1 MMTTE
6 SNEHAAPD
14 AAPMATREKIVRLRD
29 VGIWYRRRKQ
39 RSYSMRQ
46 VLMGQLLRDRSKV
59 FWALR
64 HVDLSCHEGQVLG
77 IVGPNGAGKSTL
89 CLVLAGI
96 LLPDEGDAEVRGRVS
111 ALLSLGAGFSR
122 DLSGRENIM
131 LSAAYLGIPR
141 RTIEHH
147 FREIVG
153 FAELEEVIDEPV
165 RTYSSGMKARLGF
178 SVAASLQPEVLILD
192 EVLSVG
198 DLAFQNKSRRRIE
211 QMIQASKLIIIV
223 SHDVPLLR
231 GLSTH
236 SLWLEKGS
244 VREYGD
250 SQPVLAAF
258 ERSMDPGVL
267 ARGSQG

>member
-1 MMTTE
+1 
-6 SNEHAAPD
+6 
-14 AAPMATREKIVRLRD
+14 
-29 VGIWYRRRKQ
+29 
-39 RSYSMRQ
+39 MRQ
-46 VLMGQLLRDRSKV
+46 VLMGQLFRDRAKI

-64 HVDLSCHEGQVLG
+64 GIDLSCQEGQVLG

-96 LLPDEGDAEVRGRVS
+96 LIPDEGDAEVRGRVS

-122 DLSGRENIM
+122 ELSGRENIM
-131 LSAAYLGIPR
+131 LSAAYLGMPR
-141 RTIEHH
+141 RTIERH
-147 FREIVG
+147 FQEIVR

-198 DLAFQNKSRRRIE
+198 DLAFQDKSRRRIE
-211 QMIQASKLIIIV
+211 EMIEASKLIIIV

-231 GLSTH
+231 GLCSH
-236 SLWLEKGS
+236 CLWLQEGS
-244 VREYGD
+244 IVDYGD
-250 SQPVLAAF
+250 AQPVLDAF
-258 ERSMDPGVL
+258 ERSMLSPGL
-267 ARGSQG
+267 DRGKEE

>member
-1 MMTTE
+1 MTKDKHET
-6 SNEHAAPD
+6 AAPD
-14 AAPMATREKIVRLRD
+14 ATRATVAEECVRLRD

-46 VLMGQLLRDRSKV
+46 VLMGQLFRDRSKV

-64 HVDLSCHEGQVLG
+64 NVELRCHEGQVLG

-96 LLPDEGDAEVRGRVS
+96 LIPDEGEAEVRGKVS

-131 LSAAYLGIPR
+131 LSAAFLGIPR

-198 DLAFQNKSRRRIE
+198 DLAFQKKSRRRIE
-211 QMIQASKLIIIV
+211 KMIQASKLIIIV
-223 SHDVPLLR
+223 SHDLALLR

-236 SLWLEKGS
+236 CLWLEQGS

-250 SQPVLAAF
+250 AQPVLAAF
-258 ERSMDPGVL
+258 ERSMDQNGL
-267 ARGSQG
+267 ARGSRG